1 MATPD
6 DAAFEKEFG
15 SYKPAAT
22 TVPIRTIRPIIG
34 GESPEAAS
42 ARRAEEGRRSNEE
55 IRQQNAARLAQEA
68 ALRAELA
75 SDISQASEKRA
86 IGEDERKRVK
96 ELRDAFRG
104 EDAIKDFE
112 KAFPNYV
119 AALKTAPN
127 EDLTLLYL
135 YAKTIDPQSTVGASD
150 MDNINSSDAR
160 LPGAVQ
166 TALRELRA
174 SDGKFT
180 DTARSSIRSGLHKVI
195 TQKNQAYKFT
205 RDRFM
210 TDAQSDV
217 YNVDP
222 MLVVGKP
229 FGTQQQVDDI
239 KSYWRNEYE
248 RNPESIPEAF
258 RNQEDEAP
266 AVEPTLVEFET
277 DPNLVVGTDG
287 KVYDKRTNQP
297 VDLNSQDT
305 NNLGQA
311 FYAGVGDIAQGVGE
325 LAGIVGNPANAAVN
339 ALFGT
344 TLSTDLGQTFREAT
358 GAPQGDPLASAI
370 NRAGV
375 TGLTGVGGASLA
387 ARTLPTLASRE
398 IAATLATQPAQQV
411 AANIGG
417 GAAAEVVRQQGGGI
431 PAQLAATIAGGI
443 PAAGAV
449 NLGQSMMRAA
459 PDVISSFRGVPQ
471 TVAQAA
477 PETAMVADEA
487 AAMAASAPRAA
498 PINSIDIL
506 NAPDDEIVTLYHGT
520 TEDAANKIRQTG
532 NLKSAGEPSVYLTTD
547 PTGGGYGDGTVVPVR
562 VRRGLLEI
570 DDEFPDGRMDFRI
583 DLNRPGGSVPVQIAD
598 EAAATAPR
606 MFEAGETVT
615 SRSGGAM
622 GTSPEQIRLMQAEG
636 LPVPVQLTR
645 GAAARDPEQLAFE
658 KEQIYTELGGP
669 LRRRAEENNLQAL
682 QNFDR
687 FIDMTGAE
695 APDVASTGNAVI
707 NALSNGYQASKNRV
721 RTAYTAADKAGET
734 AEMVPYNSI
743 IDFVNQ
749 QTPTTRTTLAPIL
762 QSTVEK
768 LNMEDP
774 AKTGMISIRA
784 LEDVRKSINK
794 AVQPGTPNESYGV
807 ALKELID
814 TSTEGVG
821 GDLYKKAR
829 ELRIDQAN
837 KFENRAIVAR
847 LVSNIKNMDDRRV
860 PADRVFKTAILND
873 SPENIQF
880 LRRTLRDLGDDG
892 KQAWSELQGATLRHI
907 QERATANV
915 NKTSENLD
923 VVSAAQLNK
932 AVDELDKNGRLD
944 LIFNPKMAQQV
955 RDLRD
960 VIQYVNTVPPGT
972 SINNSGT
979 ARTLAAALA
988 EMAITGTATS
998 IPLPILTGIKVIRD
1012 QVKNAKIKKQINRSL
1027 LPRDERD

>member
-1 MATPD
+1 M
-6 DAAFEKEFG
+6 
-15 SYKPAAT
+15 
-22 TVPIRTIRPIIG
+22 V
-34 GESPEAAS
+34 
-42 ARRAEEGRRSNEE
+42 
-55 IRQQNAARLAQEA
+55 
-68 ALRAELA
+68 
-75 SDISQASEKRA
+75 
-86 IGEDERKRVK
+86 
-96 ELRDAFRG
+96 
-104 EDAIKDFE
+104 
-112 KAFPNYV
+112 
-119 AALKTAPN
+119 
-127 EDLTLLYL
+127 
-135 YAKTIDPQSTVGASD
+135 
-150 MDNINSSDAR
+150 
-160 LPGAVQ
+160 
-166 TALRELRA
+166 
-174 SDGKFT
+174 
-180 DTARSSIRSGLHKVI
+180 
-195 TQKNQAYKFT
+195 
-205 RDRFM
+205 
-210 TDAQSDV
+210 
-217 YNVDP
+217 
-222 MLVVGKP
+222 
-229 FGTQQQVDDI
+229 
-239 KSYWRNEYE
+239 
-248 RNPESIPEAF
+248 
-258 RNQEDEAP
+258 
-266 AVEPTLVEFET
+266 
-277 DPNLVVGTDG
+277 
-287 KVYDKRTNQP
+287 
-297 VDLNSQDT
+297 
-305 NNLGQA
+305 
-311 FYAGVGDIAQGVGE
+311 
-325 LAGIVGNPANAAVN
+325 
-339 ALFGT
+339 
-344 TLSTDLGQTFREAT
+344 
-358 GAPQGDPLASAI
+358 
-370 NRAGV
+370 
-375 TGLTGVGGASLA
+375 
-387 ARTLPTLASRE
+387 
-398 IAATLATQPAQQV
+398 
-411 AANIGG
+411 
-417 GAAAEVVRQQGGGI
+417 
-431 PAQLAATIAGGI
+431 GGI

-487 AAMAASAPRAA
+487 AAMA
-498 PINSIDIL
+498 
-506 NAPDDEIVTLYHGT
+506 
-520 TEDAANKIRQTG
+520 
-532 NLKSAGEPSVYLTTD
+532 
-547 PTGGGYGDGTVVPVR
+547 
-562 VRRGLLEI
+562 
-570 DDEFPDGRMDFRI
+570 
-583 DLNRPGGSVPVQIAD
+583 
-598 EAAATAPR
+598 PR

-615 SRSGGAM
+615 SRSAGAM

-658 KEQIYTELGGP
+658 KEQIFSELGGP

-734 AEMVPYNSI
+734 AEMVPYNSL

-774 AKTGMISIRA
+774 AKSGMISIRA

-794 AVQPGTPNESYGV
+794 AVQPNTPNESYGA

-821 GDLYKKAR
+821 GELYKKAR
-829 ELRIDQAN
+829 QLRIDQAN

-860 PADRVFKTAILND
+860 PADRVFKTAILNE

-972 SINNSGT
+972 SINTSGT
-979 ARTLAAALA
+979 ARTLAAALG
-988 EMAITGTATS
+988 EMVITGTTTS

-1027 LPRDERD
+1027 LPRDQQD